1 METSVF
7 CSDLSVTKGL
17 TLGRLTA
24 KALIRDSLE
33 GHLEGD
39 PIQDELKRRERK
51 PKVIEMSKKYCI
63 VTQVALSIHIIYG
76 IFSSDLCI
84 KLYSLF
90 LVYKLRGCG
99 EERERRSIQQG
110 DRAQY
115 RGAGYR

>member
-7 CSDLSVTKGL
+7 CSDLSVTQGI

-63 VTQVALSIHIIYG
+63 VTQVILSIKYTR
-76 IFSSDLCI
+76 
-84 KLYSLF
+84 YSHRYFILSENTISVLTLSNLF
-90 LVYKLRGCG
+90 
-99 EERERRSIQQG
+99 
-110 DRAQY
+110 
-115 RGAGYR
+115 